1 MHRMQR
7 HKFEMMPLFALRRL
21 RDELQILISELES
34 GPRRE
39 IDIATAHIGN
49 PALVVQVLRIIGDK
63 TSGKWIQVE
72 RILCSLERCPNCPHG
87 EFMYEYRQN
96 KKTGTT
102 RVTFKGKGFD
112 QQALGNLRFFEFTE
126 DGNSIRVLP
135 SGTEKDSPE

>member
-7 HKFEMMPLFALRRL
+7 RKFEMMPLSNLRRL
-21 RDELQILISELES
+21 RDELQVLISELEH

-39 IDIATAHIGN
+39 IDIATAHTGD
-49 PALVVQVLRIIGDK
+49 PALIVQVLRIIGDK
-63 TSGKWIQVE
+63 TRGKWIQVE

-96 KKTGTT
+96 KKSGTT

-112 QQALGNLRFFEFTE
+112 QQALDNLRFFELTE
-126 DGNSIRVLP
+126 GGNSIRVVP
-135 SGTEKDSPE
+135 PETEKDNRA